1 MCLAFFLFDVH
12 PLYSMLVASNRDE
25 YYSRPALPAHFWE
38 DEPDVFAGRDKE
50 AGGTWFGIS
59 RGGRMALITNFRE
72 MTTVAGAPSRG
83 DLTLNFLRSP
93 AGTSPM
99 QYLQSVIASQKVYN
113 GYNLVVAD
121 LHSKQAAYLTNR
133 GDPSQAGPRQLAP
146 GIYGLSNAVLDS
158 PWPKLELGKS
168 SLQTMLNKSSGEPLS
183 LKLIVDQVLCDMSTV
198 EDAHLPETGA
208 PLEVEKALMSA
219 FVNTTF
225 PKGRYGTSTQTV
237 MAARR
242 DGIVEWHERFLDTC
256 GASQAWQ
263 ETDHQINLRSEH
275 CVEKAA

>member
-1 MCLAFFLFDVH
+1 MRWSGCL
-12 PLYSMLVASNRDE
+12 S
-25 YYSRPALPAHFWE
+25 
-38 DEPDVFAGRDKE
+38 
-50 AGGTWFGIS
+50 
-59 RGGRMALITNFRE
+59 
-72 MTTVAGAPSRG
+72 
-83 DLTLNFLRSP
+83 
-93 AGTSPM
+93 
-99 QYLQSVIASQKVYN
+99 SQ
-113 GYNLVVAD
+113 
-121 LHSKQAAYLTNR
+121 
-133 GDPSQAGPRQLAP
+133 
-146 GIYGLSNAVLDS
+146 
-158 PWPKLELGKS
+158 
-168 SLQTMLNKSSGEPLS
+168 
-183 LKLIVDQVLCDMSTV
+183 CDMSTV

>member
-1 MCLAFFLFDVH
+1 
-12 PLYSMLVASNRDE
+12 MLVASNRDE